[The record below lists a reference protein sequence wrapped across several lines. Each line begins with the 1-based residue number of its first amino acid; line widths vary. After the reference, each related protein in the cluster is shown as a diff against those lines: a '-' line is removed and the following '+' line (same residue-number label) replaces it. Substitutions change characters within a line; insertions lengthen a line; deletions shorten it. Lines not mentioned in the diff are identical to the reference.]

1 MGRAAT
7 RFLVFVAIGI
17 GALSSA
23 AIYVA
28 VRFEAPGP
36 LAQPTTVVIPPA
48 TGLSGTAKLLAEKGI
63 IASRPVFVAG
73 VTAMGGGRPL
83 MAGEYAV
90 PASLSARGVMEL
102 LQSGKTIVHKLTIA
116 EGLSS
121 AQVMAE
127 IASAEALAGPLPSE
141 PADGRLLPET
151 YHYSYGELRADM
163 VSRMARAMDDMLAF
177 QWAHRQANLPIKTA
191 EQALVLASIVEKE
204 TAKAEERPRVA
215 AVFLNRLRKGMRLQ
229 SDPTVVYALTKGE
242 HTLGRPLS
250 RDDLETASPYNT
262 YLIDGLPPGPIDNPG
277 RDSLLAVVRPAD
289 SDDLYFV
296 ADGTGGHAFART
308 LDEHNRNVANW
319 RKIQANGNAA
329 PASQNVSP
337 SGRNGASPTP

>member
-1 MGRAAT
+1 MGRAAI
-7 RFLVFVAIGI
+7 RLLVIIAIGI
-17 GALSSA
+17 GVLSSA

-48 TGLSGTAKLLAEKGI
+48 TGLNDVAKLLATKGI

-73 VTAMGGGRPL
+73 VTVLGRGRPL
-83 MAGEYAV
+83 KAGEYAV
-90 PASLSARGVMEL
+90 PASLSERGVMEL

-127 IASAEALAGPLPSE
+127 IAAAEALAGPLPSE

-151 YHYSYGELRADM
+151 YHYSYGESRADM
-163 VSRMARAMDDMLAF
+163 VARMARAMDDLLAF

-191 EQALVLASIVEKE
+191 EQALILASIVEKE

-215 AVFLNRLRKGMRLQ
+215 AVFLNRLKKGMRLQ

-242 HTLGRPLS
+242 HAMGRPLTH
-250 RDDLETASPYNT
+250 DDLETASPYNT
-262 YLIDGLPPGPIDNPG
+262 YMTDGLPPGPIDNPG
-277 RDSLLAVVRPAD
+277 RDSLLAVVRPAE
-289 SDDLYFV
+289 SDDLFFV
-296 ADGTGGHAFART
+296 ADGSGGHVFART

-329 PASQNVSP
+329 PASQKVNP
-337 SGRNGASPTP
+337 SAGNGASPTP